1 MAILTGGTMAN
12 ANSTGNDRRGFL
24 KQVAALAGSAPVGS
38 QVFGPAGAAFVASAP
53 ASVANAA
60 DPPPAAA
67 PFTGYQFL
75 GPKEAAF
82 VEALVNVMCP
92 ADQYTPSGVDCGL
105 ANYIDRQLASAF
117 GQGEGRYLRG
127 PWKQGKPQLGYQL
140 PLTPAEFFKV
150 GLNAA
155 SDACTK
161 KYDKS
166 FDQLP
171 SSDAN
176 AFLQD
181 LQAAKYADPRGPL
194 ALWFNE
200 LVYPLFQQAC
210 FADPMYGGNNNKV
223 FWKLVGYPGLPATH
237 ALDMVQ
243 YRGKP
248 YPGAKDPKS
257 IVDFS

>member
-1 MAILTGGTMAN
+1 MAN
-12 ANSTGNDRRGFL
+12 NDRTSSNRRGFL
-24 KQVAALAGSAPVGS
+24 RQVATL
-38 QVFGPAGAAFVASAP
+38 AGAAPLGARVTGSAGLAAVVITPASA
-53 ASVANAA
+53 VRAA
-60 DPPPAAA
+60 DAPPAAA
-67 PFTGYQFL
+67 SFTGYQFF
-75 GPKEAAF
+75 GTDEAGF

-105 ANYIDRQLASAF
+105 ANYIDRQLAGAF
-117 GQGEGRYLRG
+117 GQGEGRYMRG
-127 PWKQGKPQLGYQL
+127 PWKPGKPQFGYQL
-140 PLTPAEFFKV
+140 PLTPAQFFKA
-150 GLNAA
+150 GLSAA

-161 KYDKS
+161 KYGKP

-171 SSDAN
+171 AADAN

-181 LQAAKYADPRGPL
+181 LQAAKYADPRVPL
-194 ALWFNE
+194 ASWFNE
-200 LVYPLFQQAC
+200 LVYPLFVQAC

-248 YPGAKDPKS
+248 HPGAKDPKS